1 MTITTHKTTAA
12 ARRAALALACL
23 LAVALAVLA
32 GASSA
37 QAEFGLR
44 DPFVAEVVDATGAVE
59 ERAGVTPYAASTSFS
74 FREVPVPPWTLTD
87 GNVKQIDIELPPGF
101 IGNPRDLPKCTAAQF
116 ADVDPDTFNP
126 RCPDDTAIGLA
137 NNTVNV
143 GAAIPVDSPV
153 YNLVPPR
160 GAPAAFGFNALG
172 VTVKIVAAVR
182 PSDHGLTLKIR
193 GISSSAP
200 LHRSAVTF
208 WGVPSD
214 RRHDVE
220 RGRCAV
226 TFEDPDDPW
235 DPKPHDLCPVSQPS
249 TKFLSNPVD
258 CESGPLRTTFR
269 ARSWQEP
276 DREIV
281 AHSDTDHAPRD
292 CGRLNFKPQID
303 VVPDNGQAG
312 APAGYTVRL
321 TVPQDDDP
329 IGAATPADPYDDA
342 VTATLRDAVV
352 TLPEG
357 TAVSPSS
364 ADGLNACTPA
374 QIGLGSDEDPA
385 CPAASKIG
393 DVTIDS
399 PLMAEPLTGGIFLA
413 KPTDDQLLAIYLV
426 AQGSGV
432 TLKLPGEIDADPV
445 TGRLTTSFLDNP
457 QLPFS
462 QLTLR
467 FKGGPRAP
475 LVNPKRCGP
484 ATTTAAFTP
493 WSSDEAATASSSF
506 EVSGCGDPGRFAPTL
521 VAGVEE
527 PTAGASSPF
536 TLRLSRTDADQ
547 QLAQLSRVT
556 MPPGLVGKVG
566 TVPLCQEAAAAAGGC
581 PASSRIGSATT
592 ASGAGAS
599 PLQIPGTVSLT
610 TGYRGAPYGLS
621 IAVPAKAGPFD
632 LGLVVVRAA
641 IHVNDDASL
650 TVDADPLPTILK
662 GIPLELRSIDLKLDR
677 PGFMV
682 NPTNCSPMA
691 IGVTATSTAGSQ
703 ASMSAPFRVGDC
715 AALPFA
721 PKITGTVGADRTD
734 GASLHVRVEQ
744 TPGQANARSIS
755 VALPLAIAAR
765 MSTLSEACAAE
776 LAAAGTCPARTKLGE
791 ATAVS
796 PVLAR
801 PLSGP
806 AFLVRDGGRVPSLKV
821 ELRGEVAIDL
831 IGTNVIT
838 SRQTI
843 TSTFGAIPDVPLS
856 SFDLRLRGGSDSIL
870 RRIGSIC
877 SQDLSTPTV
886 AIGQNGK
893 RVATTTV
900 LKPAGCKLSAKASA
914 AASRRA
920 VIVRANA
927 PAAGRLV
934 LRGATVKGAK
944 RTTSRSGAVAV
955 TLPLTAR
962 ARRALARRGRVAVA
976 VRATFTP
983 RGGGAASAVTAK
995 VTVKAKRTR
1004 GR

>member
-1 MTITTHKTTAA
+1 MTITTHMTAGL
-12 ARRAALALACL
+12 RRTAVALACL
-23 LAVALAVLA
+23 LAIVVAALA
-32 GASSA
+32 GATSA
-37 QAEFGLR
+37 RAEFGLR
-44 DPFVAEVVDATGAVE
+44 DPFVARVSDATGAVE
-59 ERAGVTPYAASTSFS
+59 ERAGITPYSATTSFS
-74 FREVPVPPWTLTD
+74 FREVSVPPWTLTD
-87 GNVKQIDIELPPGF
+87 GNVKDIDIELPPGF

-126 RCPDDTAIGLA
+126 NCPNETAIGIA
-137 NNTVNV
+137 TNTVNIGFPLPV
-143 GAAIPVDSPV
+143 GSPV

-160 GAPAAFGFNALG
+160 GAPAAFGFNAIG

-200 LHRSAVTF
+200 LHSSEVTF
-208 WGVPSD
+208 WGVPAD
-214 RRHDVE
+214 RRHDAE
-220 RGRCAV
+220 RGTCV
-226 TFEDPDDPW
+226 MMGGT
-235 DPKPHDLCPVSQPS
+235 CPVSQPPR
-249 TKFLSNPVD
+249 KFLSNPVD

-281 AHSDTDHAPRD
+281 AHSDTDNAPRD

-303 VVPDNGQAG
+303 VEPDTGQAG
-312 APAGYTVRL
+312 APAGYTVRV
-321 TVPQDDDP
+321 TVPQGDDP
-329 IGAATPADPYDDA
+329 IGAATPANPYDDA

-352 TLPEG
+352 ELPEG

-364 ADGLNACTPA
+364 ADGLAACTPA
-374 QIGLGSDEDPA
+374 QIGIGSDDDPS

-393 DVTIDS
+393 EVEIDS
-399 PLMAEPLTGGIFLA
+399 PLMAERLKGGIFLA
-413 KPTDDQLLAIYLV
+413 EPTDDQLLAIYLV
-426 AQGSGV
+426 AQGAGV
-432 TLKLPGEIDADPV
+432 TLKLPGEIDADPE
-445 TGRLTTSFLDNP
+445 TGRLTTYFSDNP

-462 QLTLR
+462 TLELR

-475 LVNPKRCGP
+475 LVNPKTCGP
-484 ATTTAAFTP
+484 ATTSATFLP
-493 WSSDEAATASSSF
+493 WSGDEPAFASSSF

-521 VAGVEE
+521 VAGVDE

-547 QLAQLSRVT
+547 QLSRLSRVT
-556 MPPGLVGKVG
+556 MPPGLVGRVG
-566 TVPLCQEAAAAAGGC
+566 TVPLCQEAAAAAGSC

-592 ASGAGAS
+592 ASGAGAN

-641 IHVNDDASL
+641 IHVNNDASL

-691 IGVTATSTAGSQ
+691 IGVTASSTAGAQ
-703 ASMSAPFRVGDC
+703 ASLSAPFRVGDC

-721 PKITGTVGADRTD
+721 PKITGTVGADKTD

-776 LAAAGTCPARTKLGE
+776 LAAAGTCPERTKLGE

-796 PVLAR
+796 PVLAL
-801 PLSGP
+801 PLHGP
-806 AFLVRDGGRVPSLKV
+806 AYLVRDGGRVPSLKV

-831 IGTNVIT
+831 VGTNVIT

-900 LKPAGCKLSAKASA
+900 LQPAGCRLSAKASA

-920 VIVRANA
+920 VVVRANA
-927 PAAGRLV
+927 PAAGKLV
-934 LRGATVKGAK
+934 FRGAAVKGAT
-944 RTTSRSGAVAV
+944 RTASRSGAVSA

-962 ARRALARRGRVAVA
+962 ARRTLARRGSVAVA

-983 RGGGAASAVTAK
+983 QAGGTASTVTAK
-995 VTVKAKRTR
+995 VTVKAPRKR